1 MKRNSKNNRKFAIL
15 ALMISLVSAIVA
27 QESQPGFVIALKNGS
42 SIRGRTLARDE
53 ASGNLRLT
61 MTESSSG
68 APKSY
73 AIISMDDAE
82 AIKASTADS
91 DSIII
96 RLQGG
101 SELRCK
107 EFGLNGD
114 MVTIKLGTASKLEVR
129 WENIESISF
138 K

>member
-1 MKRNSKNNRKFAIL
+1 MKTAIL
-15 ALMISLVSAIVA
+15 ALMISLIVAPAAVA
-27 QESQPGFVIALKNGS
+27 QETQPGFVISLKNGS

-53 ASGNLRLT
+53 SSGNLRLT

-73 AIISMDDAE
+73 AVISMDDAD
-82 AIKASTADS
+82 AIRASTADS
-91 DSIII
+91 DSIVIK
-96 RLQGG
+96 LQGG

-114 MVTIKLGTASKLEVR
+114 MVTIKLGTASKIEVR
-129 WENIESISF
+129 WDNIESISF